1 MARRK
6 IKEGV
11 LAGLEM
17 PLEAGFFMEKQALH
31 LFFKIRN
38 QKEVM
43 HSLIRKR

>member
-17 PLEAGFFMEKQALH
+17 PLEAGFFCMEKQALH
-31 LFFKIRN
+31 LFF
-38 QKEVM
+38 
-43 HSLIRKR
+43 